1 MTTTRLRRLALVI
14 WACSLATDVIAQ
26 APAAQVPPAEARAA
40 DRLEALWRANGAP
53 GISVAV
59 SVKGRIVFS
68 AGRGLADLDN
78 SVPATGDTVYD
89 IGSVSKVMTAT
100 AVMQLVEQGKV
111 RLEDTIQKYVP
122 SFPDKGSP
130 ITVWNLMTH
139 TSGIRHY
146 GPNDFPGGE
155 RSENMRPYTS
165 IEDAIGIFKN
175 DPLLFPPGRNYSY
188 SSYAVNLLQGV

>member
-1 MTTTRLRRLALVI
+1 MTSAQLRRLAIVL
-14 WACSLATDVIAQ
+14 WAYAFAAAVLAQ
-26 APAAQVPPAEARAA
+26 APAAQVPPPEARAA
-40 DRLEALWRANGAP
+40 DRLEATWRANGAP

-111 RLEDTIQKYVP
+111 RLEDPIQKYVP

-130 ITVWNLMTH
+130 KRSG
-139 TSGIRHY
+139 TS
-146 GPNDFPGGE
+146 
-155 RSENMRPYTS
+155 
-165 IEDAIGIFKN
+165 
-175 DPLLFPPGRNYSY
+175 
-188 SSYAVNLLQGV
+188 